1 MTFMDQS
8 HINRVRDALHQRS
21 GNGASV
27 MVGSGFSRNAER
39 IIRNGREMPMW
50 QDLVNHFY
58 DTLYPQGSTSQS
70 GANDRPATDNVR
82 IAQEYEAAF
91 GRSALHD
98 ALRRLVPDTEHTPGF
113 EHQRL
118 LKLPWRDIYTT
129 NWDTLLERAQGQVT
143 EKHYSTITSVE
154 EIPMASR
161 PRIVKLHGSLP
172 AQFPLIVT
180 EEDYRTYPTK
190 FAPFVNTVQQAMME
204 TVFLLIGFSGDD
216 PNFLN
221 WSGWVRDNLGQSAPQ
236 IYLAGWLNL
245 SPHRRRMLEYG
256 NVVPIDLA
264 QHPKADQW
272 TTPFLRH
279 RRATEWLLRTLE
291 LGRPYEITSW
301 PTPSN
306 HKQDESLDHLQ
317 PIDTVASREPRAQP
331 KVQGTENSSSP
342 EEVREITDTWRH
354 NRLMYPGWLTIPF
367 TTRGEMERDT
377 DRGEH
382 KIFGSLQSLSEVER
396 LSALR
401 ELVWR
406 REMLLLPMHS
416 ALKAAT
422 SETLKLVDC
431 QDRTIGG
438 VSDLSKDWTLIRED
452 WRILAS
458 ALVTEARFAFDREA
472 FEQAAKV
479 LEPFQDEDIDLCQ
492 RILHE
497 KCLWVLHYRDF
508 NSLDD
513 LLANWKPEDCDPA
526 WMMRKSAMLWEAGRN
541 SEAKELLN
549 NSIAVIKAMPVN
561 ENSLANLSRESW
573 ATLVALDW
581 NNRLTSLDRLREL
594 VPMRCDVFGERQS
607 VTESMGGQKAEEDPP
622 LFDINRRRGTSE
634 RWIKYDP
641 GAVAY
646 RAVRLSE
653 MAGLPPFTSDST
665 VWAEV
670 LKKAAEEVADYNLE
684 FAVGLILRACNGDN
698 DKALGRILTR
708 TRVASMP
715 NELAETL
722 TQSCLNAM
730 DKAIRD
736 KVTQASASQQ
746 RFNTA
751 AETLSRLA
759 IRLEPVQADTILN
772 KAVEYC
778 RNAELAKS
786 FVEGTIRNLL
796 MRSWEALPDEHRQ
809 QRAMDLLGTEIV
821 GLSNIEPII
830 ERHWPDPGE
839 VVPHFNTKL
848 LRTPENEPQWQA
860 TIDLIVRGLT
870 GNATSRRR
878 ASGRMIPIVGAN
890 LLTEEESLR
899 IAAALWAEQHT
910 APDGLPENVDLYDWN
925 FLMFPEPSKGLAQQ
939 RFHTKWI
946 SHNENEPYEIQ
957 RRNRGF
963 QIYGNSPN
971 GLNHD
976 PHDVESRLWQVGVA
990 IQELQRLGQ
999 SLMLSHTDKK
1009 HLTSLLESWAE
1020 DPAPEKDGLGP
1031 GALLGDSTKQLTLD
1045 MAKALLPI
1053 IDEIAVSQQLGN
1065 KIFAK
1070 MQQLTANHLPAFA
1083 LAAGVVK
1090 INPNRAGEV
1099 ATALRVGV
1107 TSDDRQMA
1115 ESAVAG
1121 IYQWLEATSHL
1132 ESKIPQPPDD
1142 LVREVGIA
1150 IASRRNTVITTALQ
1164 LAAWIFD
1171 NGQASHKDV
1180 IQHLVEDGLRYLA
1193 QELRYDH
1200 EHENP
1205 DEVPRKRLY
1214 CAKLAV
1220 AMSKCGLSE
1229 SPIVALWL
1237 EMAREDPL
1245 PEVREAVARG
1255 ISD

>member
-1 MTFMDQS
+1 
-8 HINRVRDALHQRS
+8 
-21 GNGASV
+21 
-27 MVGSGFSRNAER
+27 
-39 IIRNGREMPMW
+39 MPMW

-98 ALRRLVPDTEHTPGF
+98 ALRRLVPDTEYTPSL

-143 EKHYSTITSVE
+143 EQHYSTITSVE

-306 HKQDESLDHLQ
+306 HKRGERLDHLQ
-317 PIDTVASREPRAQP
+317 PIDTVAPREPRAQP

-342 EEVREITDTWRH
+342 EEVREITDAWRH
-354 NRLMYPGWLTIPF
+354 NRLIYPGWLTIPF

-377 DRGEH
+377 DLGER
-382 KIFGSLQSLSEVER
+382 KIFGPLQSLSEVAR

-458 ALVTEARFAFDREA
+458 ALVTDARFAFDREA
-472 FEQAAKV
+472 FEQAVKV
-479 LEPFQDEDIDLCQ
+479 LEPFQDEDIDLCH

-497 KCLWVLHYRDF
+497 KCLWALHDRDF

-513 LLANWKPEDCDPA
+513 LLANWKTENCDPA
-526 WMMRKSAMLWEAGRN
+526 WMMRKSAILWEAGRN

-607 VTESMGGQKAEEDPP
+607 VTERMGGENAEEDPP

-634 RWIKYDP
+634 RWINYDP
-641 GAVAY
+641 GAAAY

-653 MAGLPPFTSDST
+653 MAGLPPFTSDLT

-684 FAVGLILRACNGDN
+684 FAVGLVLRACNGDN

-708 TRVASMP
+708 TRVATMP
-715 NELAETL
+715 TELAETL

-736 KVTQASASQQ
+736 KVTQASETQQ

-759 IRLEPVQADTILN
+759 IRLEPGQADSILN
-772 KAVEYC
+772 KAVGYC

-796 MRSWEALPDEHRQ
+796 MRSWEALPDERRQ
-809 QRAMDLLGTEIV
+809 QRAMDLLGAEIV

-839 VVPHFNTKL
+839 VVTHFNTKL

-899 IAAALWAEQHT
+899 IAAALWTEQHT
-910 APDGLPENVDLYDWN
+910 ALDGLPENVALYDWN

-976 PHDVESRLWQVGVA
+976 PHDVESRLWQVGEA
-990 IQELQRLGQ
+990 IQALQRLGQ
-999 SLMLSHTDKK
+999 SLMLSHADKK
-1009 HLTSLLESWAE
+1009 HLTRLLESWAE
-1020 DPAPEKDGLGP
+1020 DPAPEKDSLGRS
-1031 GALLGDSTKQLTLD
+1031 ALLGDSTKQLTLD
-1045 MAKALLPI
+1045 MAEALLPI

-1065 KIFAK
+1065 KIYAK

-1121 IYQWLEATSHL
+1121 IYQWLEATSHP

-1150 IASRRNTVITTALQ
+1150 IASRRNTVITTTLQ

-1171 NGQASHKDV
+1171 NGQDSHKEA
-1180 IQHLVEDGLRYLA
+1180 IRHLAEDGLRYLA
-1193 QELRYDH
+1193 QELQYDR
-1200 EHENP
+1200 EHEKP

-1214 CAKLAV
+1214 CAQLAA
-1220 AMSKCGLSE
+1220 AMAKCGLDE
-1229 SPIVALWL
+1229 SPIVARWL
-1237 EMAREDPL
+1237 EMARKDPL
-1245 PEVREAVARG
+1245 PEVREAVAPG
-1255 ISD
+1255 MPH